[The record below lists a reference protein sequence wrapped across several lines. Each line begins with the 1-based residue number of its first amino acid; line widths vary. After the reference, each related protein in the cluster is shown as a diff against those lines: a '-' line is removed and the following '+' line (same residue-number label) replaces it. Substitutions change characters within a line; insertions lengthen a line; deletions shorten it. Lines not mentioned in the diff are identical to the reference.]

1 MTRNWL
7 NKMGFEFKQF
17 KKGVYVDGHERPD
30 VIAYRSKFLEQMA
43 R

>member
-1 MTRNWL
+1 
-7 NKMGFEFKQF
+7 MGFEFKQF